1 MKINDKTLEIIL
13 EQFKLN
19 TYFYP
24 NKPDY
29 GTDKGT
35 SHSYIRGFYEEN
47 FKKYKTKDITL
58 VEIGVRS
65 GASLCLWKNYFS
77 ENSII
82 IGMDD
87 LSDNTENNIPIN
99 EEWVS
104 GSNVQYIIGNAYED
118 CALKKLPNKIDILI
132 DDGPHT
138 FESHVKLLQL
148 YSDKMNEGGIIVI
161 EDICYPHDN
170 LFSYVDK
177 KYQDYSLVYDFGGY
191 DDKLIAINIR

>member
-1 MKINDKTLEIIL
+1 MKNDKTLEQIL
-13 EQFKLN
+13 DEFKLN

-29 GTDKGT
+29 GTDKGS
-35 SHSYIRGFYEEN
+35 SHSYVKGFYEEN
-47 FKKYKTKDITL
+47 FKKYKSKDIIL

-87 LSDNTENNIPIN
+87 LSDNNENNIPIN

-104 GSNVQYIIGNAYED
+104 YSNVQYIIGNAYED
-118 CALKKLPNKIDILI
+118 SSLKKIPDKIDILI

-138 FESHVKLLQL
+138 FESHIKLLEL
-148 YSDKMNEGGIIVI
+148 YVNKINEGGIIVI
-161 EDICYPHDN
+161 EDVRYPHDD
-170 LFSYVDK
+170 LFSHVDE
-177 KYQDYSLVYDFGGY
+177 KYQENSLVYDFGGW
-191 DDKLIAINIR
+191 DDKLIVINIP

>member
-1 MKINDKTLEIIL
+1 MENDKTLEQIL
-13 EQFKLN
+13 EEFKLN

-35 SHSYIRGFYEEN
+35 SHSYVKGYYEEN
-47 FKKYKTKDITL
+47 FKKYKSKDITL

-87 LSDNTENNIPIN
+87 LSDNNDNNIPVN
-99 EEWVS
+99 HEWIS
-104 GSNVQYIIGNAYED
+104 GENVQYIIGNAYEEN
-118 CALKKLPNKIDILI
+118 ALKKLPEKIDILI
-132 DDGPHT
+132 DDGPHN
-138 FESHVKLLQL
+138 FESHVKLLEL
-148 YSDKMNEGGIIVI
+148 YTPKMNDGGVIVI
-161 EDICYPHDN
+161 EDVRYPHDD
-170 LFSYVDK
+170 LFKYVDE
-177 KYQDYSLVYDFGGY
+177 KYQDNAEVYDFGGW
-191 DDKLIAINIR
+191 DDRLIIINT